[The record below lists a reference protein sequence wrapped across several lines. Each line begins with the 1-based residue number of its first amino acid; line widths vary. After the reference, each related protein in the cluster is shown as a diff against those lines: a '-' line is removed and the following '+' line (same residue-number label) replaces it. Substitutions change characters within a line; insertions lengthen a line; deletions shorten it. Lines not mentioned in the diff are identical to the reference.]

1 MSRVT
6 AGAGASGRPSAAHI
20 GLLGPLLCWA
30 IVYADIGTSV
40 YYVPGIL
47 FREVGS
53 SAASFVLATSI
64 VFIFLAEKYADISA
78 RYAGGG
84 GVVSV
89 ATDAFGPRVGA
100 LGGMLILVDYF
111 LTAAISAVS
120 GFSYLATMFPALE
133 HAVPILSVIGLILL
147 GVLNWVGIRESA
159 AVSAAIGAAAFAV
172 LIVLV
177 GVASWNVGPQHWE
190 QIGNQLAS
198 AGRLPLGDAVIGF
211 SGAWLAFS
219 GLESL
224 AQISPAMATPR
235 RRTAGIAMGLV
246 VVAILAT
253 SPLLTAFSTNVLDP
267 RGLNPDALQSELAFA
282 MGGAWLRVL
291 VVITASALL
300 LFAANTA
307 LVGAY
312 HIFGALADGG
322 FLPGLLL
329 NRSERFGTPTLAIT
343 LAVVMP
349 IAVLAMT
356 GGNIATLG
364 GLYAFGLLGA
374 FAMSSISLDRV
385 RMAEGQR
392 GLLFAV
398 GVATTVAVFIAW
410 ATNLVAKPS
419 ATMFGGTLTATM
431 MLGGLAYRRGMWRPR
446 AAASVTPEEAE
457 RIAAEG
463 PAAAEILTLA
473 EAIELAPAYRPLT
486 LVCVRT
492 RNERLLEETAAHLA
506 GRKEVDVAVLF
517 VDEVPGLFV
526 PRDTEPSREARGVLE
541 GSVAWLNA
549 QGAAAIPIWRVAS
562 DAGEAI
568 ADAAARLGVDAI
580 LIGTSQ
586 RGMLWHMLRGNVLA
600 RLTSRVPARTRLV
613 IVA

>member
-1 MSRVT
+1 M
-6 AGAGASGRPSAAHI
+6 HI

-47 FREVGS
+47 FRQVGS

-64 VFIFLAEKYADISA
+64 VFIFLAEKYADISS
-78 RYAGGG
+78 RYANGG

-120 GFSYLATMFPALE
+120 GFSYLATMFPSLE
-133 HAVPILSVIGLILL
+133 HAVPTLAVIGLILL

-159 AVSAAIGAAAFAV
+159 AVSAAIGTAAFAV
-172 LIVLV
+172 LIALV
-177 GVASWNVGPQHWE
+177 GFSSWKASPQHWH
-190 QIGNQLAS
+190 QIGTQLAA
-198 AGRLPLGDAVIGF
+198 AGQLPVRDAVVGF

-246 VVAILAT
+246 VVAVLAT
-253 SPLLTAFSTNVLDP
+253 SPILTAFSTNIVDP
-267 RGLNPDALQSELAFA
+267 RGMNPDALQSELAFA
-282 MGGAWLRVL
+282 MGGAWLRGL
-291 VVITASALL
+291 VVVTASALL

-322 FLPGLLL
+322 FLPGALMK
-329 NRSERFGTPTLAIT
+329 RSPRFGTPTLAIG
-343 LAVVMP
+343 LAVAMP
-349 IAVLAMT
+349 IGVLGMT
-356 GGNIATLG
+356 GGSIATLG
-364 GLYAFGLLGA
+364 ELYAFGLLGA
-374 FAMSSISLDRV
+374 FAISSISLDRV

-392 GLLFAV
+392 GLLFAL
-398 GVATTVAVFIAW
+398 GVATTVMVLVAF
-410 ATNLVAKPS
+410 ATNLVAKPT
-419 ATMFGGTLTATM
+419 ATVFGGSLTAIM
-431 MLGGLAYRRGMWRPR
+431 MIAGLAYRRGIWRPR
-446 AAASVTPEEAE
+446 GAASVTIQEAE
-457 RIAAEG
+457 RIASESV
-463 PAAAEILTLA
+463 AAAEILTLA
-473 EAIELAPAYRPLT
+473 EAIELAPAYRPKT

-492 RNERLLEETAAHLA
+492 RNERLLEEAAAHIK
-506 GRKEVDVAVLF
+506 GSKEADVAVLF
-517 VDEVPGLFV
+517 IDEVPGLFV
-526 PRDTEPSREARGVLE
+526 PRDTEPSREARSVLE
-541 GSVAWLNA
+541 ESVAWLNA
-549 QGAAAIPIWRVAS
+549 QGATAIPIWRVAS

-568 ADAAARLGVDAI
+568 ADAANRLGVGAI

-586 RGMLWHMLRGNVLA
+586 RGMLWHMLRGNVLS
-600 RLTSRVPARTRLV
+600 RLTARVPARTRLV